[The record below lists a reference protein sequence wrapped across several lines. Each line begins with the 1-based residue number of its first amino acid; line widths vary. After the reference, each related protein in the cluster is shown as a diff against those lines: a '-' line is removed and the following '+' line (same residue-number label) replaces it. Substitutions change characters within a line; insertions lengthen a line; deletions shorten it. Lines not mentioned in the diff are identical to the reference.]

1 MLNVSLWENEPTSH
15 LSYELRRSCINYVP
29 IQSITDDKTGS
40 VRLHQQILLSSS
52 PLSKYGHLCLP
63 KNQDGDGH
71 KTKVQTGLSLKLQSV
86 LSSSVT
92 APSDTMA
99 SCQEFE
105 VTVHTSPGPT
115 CGTYNRLWL
124 NLIGSQGETPPI
136 SVNEGD
142 HHLLPGSVSFIRF
155 YTNRTV
161 RDELESV
168 KLNKDHPE

>member
-1 MLNVSLWENEPTSH
+1 
-15 LSYELRRSCINYVP
+15 
-29 IQSITDDKTGS
+29 
-40 VRLHQQILLSSS
+40 
-52 PLSKYGHLCLP
+52 
-63 KNQDGDGH
+63 
-71 KTKVQTGLSLKLQSV
+71 
-86 LSSSVT
+86 
-92 APSDTMA
+92 MA

-168 KLNKDHPE
+168 KLNKDLPE